1 MRSEDRRSAR
11 GPDDPRRSF
20 RTRGVHFLVPCHTWV
35 LLRDE
40 SQSQGP
46 APPCARYDLGA
57 CRALTESDCSV
68 INVPAQEALNAAKTQ
83 EPVSPTAFPV
93 TFQAGLGRPNPRCPI
108 PPHTPLAPNRSDDY
122 GPSPY
127 ILQMTMMNTSKDIAA
142 TEQEEEVEGLGNVGD
157 LQIDDYPL
165 DDIMVRSETRTV
177 SEVVK
182 RIKSDRFFMAPDFQ
196 RDFVWEPARQ
206 SKLIESCIMRIPLP
220 VLYVAEGNDG
230 RIIVVDGLQR
240 LTTFVR
246 FINNDLKLT
255 LGKDHP
261 LHGKLYS
268 DLPINLQER
277 VEDTQLTLY
286 ILDKNAPQRAKL
298 DIFERVNSGSVLT
311 RQQMRNALYNGPG
324 TRWLQ
329 KMASRNEFLRATGGS
344 LNNKTMR
351 DREAVNRFAAF
362 HIFGAEAYDGGDM
375 DDFLARSIE
384 LLNDRDEAWL
394 KGFGSRFRLSMNN
407 NYVLFERHAFRKSL
421 ASDQE
426 RRSLINI
433 SLFDV
438 MSTMLSVT
446 PKAVVDNNADE
457 ILGRVVELLNDATYA
472 NTITYSTNSTSQVK
486 ARFRMTMDALG
497 DFQELEF
504 LR

>member
-1 MRSEDRRSAR
+1 MSIQITNPKSGKRSTRS
-11 GPDDPRRSF
+11 
-20 RTRGVHFLVPCHTWV
+20 
-35 LLRDE
+35 
-40 SQSQGP
+40 
-46 APPCARYDLGA
+46 PP
-57 CRALTESDCSV
+57 
-68 INVPAQEALNAAKTQ
+68 
-83 EPVSPTAFPV
+83 
-93 TFQAGLGRPNPRCPI
+93 TFTL
-108 PPHTPLAPNRSDDY
+108 LAPNRSDGY
-122 GPSPY
+122 GSLLQ
-127 ILQMTMMNTSKDIAA
+127 ILQMAMTNTSEHTTTK
-142 TEQEEEVEGLGNVGD
+142 EQEEKIEGLGNFGD
-157 LQIDDYPL
+157 LQINDYPL

-182 RIKSDRFFMAPDFQ
+182 RIKSNRFFMAPDFQ

-246 FINNDLKLT
+246 FINDKLKLT
-255 LGKDHP
+255 GLGKGHP
-261 LHGKLYS
+261 LHGMCYS
-268 DLPINLQER
+268 DLPLNLQER

-324 TRWLQ
+324 TQWLHR
-329 KMASRNEFLRATGGS
+329 MARRKEFIQATGGS
-344 LNNKTMR
+344 LNDKTMR
-351 DREAVNRFAAF
+351 DREAVNRFAGF
-362 HIFGAEAYDGGDM
+362 HVFGADAYDAGDM

-384 LLNDRDEAWL
+384 FLNDKDEAWL
-394 KGFGSRFRLSMNN
+394 KNLGSRFRLSMNN

-421 ASDQE
+421 ALDQD

-438 MSTMLSVT
+438 MSTLLSVI
-446 PKAVVDNNADE
+446 PKAVVDDNAEE
-457 ILGRVVELLNDATYA
+457 ILGRVVDLLSDDDYA
-472 NTITYSTNSTSQVK
+472 HTITYSTNSTSQVK
-486 ARFRMTMDALG
+486 ARFRMTKDALG
-497 DFQELEF
+497 EFQELEF
-504 LR
+504 LK

>member
-1 MRSEDRRSAR
+1 
-11 GPDDPRRSF
+11 
-20 RTRGVHFLVPCHTWV
+20 
-35 LLRDE
+35 
-40 SQSQGP
+40 
-46 APPCARYDLGA
+46 
-57 CRALTESDCSV
+57 
-68 INVPAQEALNAAKTQ
+68 
-83 EPVSPTAFPV
+83 
-93 TFQAGLGRPNPRCPI
+93 
-108 PPHTPLAPNRSDDY
+108 
-122 GPSPY
+122 
-127 ILQMTMMNTSKDIAA
+127 MTNTSKHIAA
-142 TEQEEEVEGLGNVGD
+142 KEHEEQIEGLGKLGD
-157 LQIDDYPL
+157 LRIKDYPL

-182 RIKSDRFFMAPDFQ
+182 RIKSNRFFMAPDFQ
-196 RDFVWEPARQ
+196 RDFVWESARQ

-246 FINNDLKLT
+246 FINDELKLT
-255 LGKDHP
+255 GLGKGHP
-261 LHGKLYS
+261 LHGMFYS
-268 DLPINLQER
+268 DLPLNLQER

-324 TRWLQ
+324 TRWLH
-329 KMASRNEFLRATGGS
+329 KMARRSEFLKATGRS

-362 HIFGAEAYDGGDM
+362 HIFGADAYDGGDM

-384 LLNDRDEAWL
+384 FLNAKDEAWL
-394 KGFGSRFRLSMNN
+394 KDLGSRFRLSMNN
-407 NYVLFERHAFRKSL
+407 NYILFERHAFRKSL
-421 ASDQE
+421 ASGQD

-438 MSTMLSVT
+438 MSTFLSVM
-446 PKAVVDNNADE
+446 PRAVVHNNVEE
-457 ILGRVVELLNDATYA
+457 ILGRVVDLLTDDTYA
-472 NTITYSTNSTSQVK
+472 HTITYSTNSTSQVK
-486 ARFRMTMDALG
+486 ARFNMTMQALG